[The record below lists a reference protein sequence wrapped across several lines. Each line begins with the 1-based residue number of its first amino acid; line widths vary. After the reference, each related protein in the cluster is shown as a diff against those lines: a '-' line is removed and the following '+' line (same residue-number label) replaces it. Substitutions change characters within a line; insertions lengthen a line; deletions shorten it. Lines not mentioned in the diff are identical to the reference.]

1 MVHFNPNIY
10 QATPTFW
17 GRLANIFSL
26 LWVPSHGDH
35 GDHGEAVLIFLSWVG
50 FMLMGAYL
58 FLGSEA
64 LIPQLTANVSAV
76 GGAVTLIRSKS
87 RHGAKWGVSRCKWEN
102 GMFFSPKNC
111 ACRSCSHLESHGYQV
126 RKERIVKV

>member
-1 MVHFNPNIY
+1 L
-10 QATPTFW
+10 
-17 GRLANIFSL
+17 G
-26 LWVPSHGDH
+26 PSHGDH
-35 GDHGEAVLIFLSWVG
+35 DDHGEAVLIFLSWVG

-87 RHGAKWGVSRCKWEN
+87 THGAKWGCFKVSMGKWDV
-102 GMFFSPKNC
+102 FFP
-111 ACRSCSHLESHGYQV
+111 R
-126 RKERIVKV
+126 RIVHVDHVVI

>member
-1 MVHFNPNIY
+1 MKPFF
-10 QATPTFW
+10 T
-17 GRLANIFSL
+17 
-26 LWVPSHGDH
+26 VPSFVETFINAIFVRTKLEIELVKTCRCGTFLSRLL
-35 GDHGEAVLIFLSWVG
+35 GVGSQGPSHGEAVLIFLSWVG

-87 RHGAKWGVSRCKWEN
+87 THGVETGKLY
-102 GMFFSPKNC
+102 MFSPQELC
-111 ACRSCSHLESHGYQV
+111 M
-126 RKERIVKV
+126 